1 MFKNILL
8 ILVLFS
14 TFAFSQNKSLAILPF
29 SYSGDATETTANA
42 ITSFVENAFV
52 KNSEFKI
59 TGRNQIKKIIEEQ
72 NLQNTGLAEDAVKI
86 GKIISSQIVIT
97 GEIIKLDNQF
107 TLIIN
112 LIDVEKGQILKSEKK
127 SGEIPLK
134 DIDELMVIP
143 IVQSMLSVKAKTGF
157 TLNLIQCI
165 DLYRMDAFSD
175 TDAWIQIQVGDHLIG
190 KTDIIQDNNSPVFNK
205 IFNVDDYAGESIIIT
220 VFDNDITKTELLGQA
235 VIKEPVTG
243 IYDIRGDINGVNSNK
258 GKVKI
263 IIN

>member
-1 MFKNILL
+1 MFKNIFLV
-8 ILVLFS
+8 LVLFR

-29 SYSGDATETTANA
+29 SHSGDANETTANA

-52 KNSEFKI
+52 KNSNFKI
-59 TGRNQIKKIIEEQ
+59 TGRNQIQKIIEEQ
-72 NLQNTGLAEDAVKI
+72 NLQNTGLTENAVKI
-86 GKIISSQIVIT
+86 GKIISCQLVIT

-112 LIDVEKGQILKSEKK
+112 IINVETGQILKSDKK

-134 DIDELMVIP
+134 DIDELMVVP
-143 IVQSMLSVKAKTGF
+143 MVQSMLSVKAKTGF

-165 DLYRMDAFSD
+165 DLYQMDTFSD
-175 TDAWIQIQVGDHLIG
+175 TDAWVQIQVGDRLIG
-190 KTDIIQDNNSPVFNK
+190 KTDIVQDNNSPVFNK
-205 IFNVDDYAGESIIIT
+205 NYNIDDYAGESIIIT
-220 VFDNDITKTELLGQA
+220 VFDHDITKEALLGQA
-235 VIKEPVTG
+235 IIKEPVSG
-243 IYDIRGDINGVNSNK
+243 IYDIRGDINGLNASK